1 MAKNYIQ
8 EGEVLDVIA
17 SGSAIT
23 SGDVVVAGSLVGV
36 ALNTAA
42 VGESASVSLCG
53 VWEVAKATGALTVGQ
68 QVYWD
73 ASAKKVTAT
82 ASSNTLMGY
91 CWKAAA
97 SGDATA
103 QVRLLFC

>member
-1 MAKNYIQ
+1 MKNFIQ
-8 EGEVLDVIA
+8 EGEVIDVTL
-17 SGSAIT
+17 SGTIT

-36 ALNTAA
+36 AQIS
-42 VGESASVSLCG
+42 GVSGDVIPVKLCG
-53 VWEVAKATGALTVGQ
+53 VYELAKATGALTQGA

-73 ASAKKVTAT
+73 NSAKKVTTT
-82 ASSNTLMGY
+82 ASGNTLMGY
-91 CWKAAA
+91 AWRAAA